1 MRHTRWVLLASVW
14 TFLLTGQI
22 APGEAQETPAAVR
35 VDLPTALVLALQENP
50 DLQAKRHALGLAEG
64 RVQRSELLFQEN
76 PRVSVE
82 ADYRNRRFRTPTGRS
97 TADAAVSVL
106 QEIEIAGQ
114 ATHRRQAAASH
125 LSYTEWRIADAERL
139 LQLEVMRAFYE
150 LLAIQESIQARRDVL
165 ETRNALLQASRERYA
180 QEDIS
185 VLELNALRL
194 DTDEARAR
202 LLASQQAR
210 VGAAKQL
217 RLLLGLGVEQPLVAL
232 GDLFAASRFDALPDP
247 LPSQAEL
254 IACALEHR
262 PDYRAA
268 RRKVET
274 REAELRLARANR
286 LPNIA
291 LGPMYKLDNEDQ
303 VVGGALTIPL
313 PLFNRQTHAITAATA
328 QVEMAR
334 QELKSRTLSVRH
346 EVAAAYAR
354 LQLAR
359 QQRAPYGTDYFDD
372 LSRTEELTRRA
383 YEAGELS
390 IVELSAALERL
401 GQSRSRA
408 VTTAAAALQARAT
421 LEARLAFRCLNKN
434 QSSSGASDTQPEK
447 RKPTANGTPG
457 QQHLPVR

>member
-1 MRHTRWVLLASVW
+1 MRQTRWVLLASVW
-14 TFLLTGQI
+14 TFLLAGQMT
-22 APGEAQETPAAVR
+22 PGGAEETDTALR
-35 VDLPTALVLALQENP
+35 MDLPTALALALRENP
-50 DLQAKRHALGLAEG
+50 DLRAKRHALGLAEG
-64 RVQRSELLFQEN
+64 RVQQSELLFQEN
-76 PRVSVE
+76 PRVSIE
-82 ADYRNRRFRTPTGRS
+82 ADYRNRRFRAPTGRS

-114 ATHRRQAAASH
+114 PAHRRQAAALH
-125 LSYTEWRIADAERL
+125 LNYTEWRIADAERL

-150 LLAIQESIQARRDVL
+150 LLAIQESLQVRWDSL
-165 ETRNALLQASRERYA
+165 ETRNALLQAGRERYA

-210 VGAAKQL
+210 ALAVQQL
-217 RLLLGLGVEQPLVAL
+217 GLLLGLGVEKPLVAV
-232 GDLFAASRFDALPDP
+232 GDLFADSRLDALPDP

-262 PDYRAA
+262 PDYQAA

-328 QVEMAR
+328 KVEMAR
-334 QELKSRTLSVRH
+334 QELTSRTLSVRH
-346 EVAAAYAR
+346 EVAAAYAGLR
-354 LQLAR
+354 LAR
-359 QQRAPYGTDYFDD
+359 QQRGVYGTAYFAT
-372 LSRTEELTRRA
+372 LAQTGELTRRA

-390 IVELSAALERL
+390 LGELSAALERL

-408 VTTAAAALQARAT
+408 LATATAALQARAT
-421 LEARLAFRCLNKN
+421 LAARLAFDCLDKN
-434 QSSSGASDTQPEK
+434 HE
-447 RKPTANGTPG
+447 
-457 QQHLPVR
+457 

>member
-1 MRHTRWVLLASVW
+1 MRHTRWMLLASVW
-14 TFLLTGQI
+14 TFLLAGQI
-22 APGEAQETPAAVR
+22 TPGGAEETHAALR
-35 VDLPTALVLALQENP
+35 VDLPTALGLALRENP

-64 RVQRSELLFQEN
+64 RVQQSELLFQEN
-76 PRVSVE
+76 PRVSIE
-82 ADYRNRRFRTPTGRS
+82 ADYRNRRFRAPTGRS

-114 ATHRRQAAASH
+114 PAHRRQAAASH

-139 LQLEVMRAFYE
+139 LQLEVMRAFYA
-150 LLAIQESIQARRDVL
+150 LLAIQESLQARRDSL
-165 ETRNALLQASRERYA
+165 ETRAALFQAGRERYA

-194 DTDEARAR
+194 DIDEARAR
-202 LLASQQAR
+202 LLADHQERALAVQQL
-210 VGAAKQL
+210 G
-217 RLLLGLGVEQPLVAL
+217 LLLGLGVEKPLVAV
-232 GDLFAASRFDALPDP
+232 GDLFAASRLDALPDP

-262 PDYRAA
+262 PDYQAA

-328 QVEMAR
+328 KVEMAR

-346 EVAAAYAR
+346 EVAAAYAGLR
-354 LQLAR
+354 LAR
-359 QQRAPYGTDYFDD
+359 QQRAVYGTAYFAT
-372 LSRTEELTRRA
+372 LAQTGELTRRA

-390 IVELSAALERL
+390 LVELSAALERL

-408 VTTAAAALQARAT
+408 LATATAALQARAT
-421 LEARLAFRCLNKN
+421 LAARLAFDCLDKN
-434 QSSSGASDTQPEK
+434 HE
-447 RKPTANGTPG
+447 
-457 QQHLPVR
+457 

>member
-22 APGEAQETPAAVR
+22 TPGEAQETPAVLR
-35 VDLPTALVLALQENP
+35 VDLPTALGLALRDNP
-50 DLQAKRHALGLAEG
+50 DLRAKRHDLGLAEG
-64 RVQRSELLFQEN
+64 RVQQSELLFQDN
-76 PRVSVE
+76 PRLSIE

-125 LSYTEWRIADAERL
+125 LSYTEWVIADAERL

-150 LLAIQESIQARRDVL
+150 LLAIQESLQARRNAL
-165 ETRNALLQASRERYA
+165 ETRDALLQAGRERYA

-185 VLELNALRL
+185 VLDLNALRF
-194 DTDEARAR
+194 DTDEAHAR
-202 LLASQQAR
+202 LLASRQEI
-210 VGAAKQL
+210 VVVTKQL
-217 RLLLGLGVEQPLVAL
+217 GLLLGLGIEQPLVAL
-232 GDLFAASRFDALPDP
+232 GDLFAASRLDALPDP

-262 PDYRAA
+262 PDYQAA

-328 QVEMAR
+328 QAEMAR
-334 QELKSRTLSVRH
+334 QELTSRTLSVRH

-359 QQRAPYGTDYFDD
+359 QQRAVYGTDYFAALAQTGDF
-372 LSRTEELTRRA
+372 TRRA

-390 IVELSAALERL
+390 LVELSAALERL
-401 GQSRSRA
+401 GQARSRA
-408 VTTAAAALQARAT
+408 LATATTALQARAT
-421 LEARLAFRCLNKN
+421 LEARLAFRCLDTN
-434 QSSSGASDTQPEK
+434 QSSGAPDTQPEK
-447 RKPTANGTPG
+447 RKPTANGTP
-457 QQHLPVR
+457 

>member
-1 MRHTRWVLLASVW
+1 MRHTRWVLLVSVW
-14 TFLLTGQI
+14 TFLLVGQI
-22 APGEAQETPAAVR
+22 APGGTQETPAALR
-35 VDLPTALVLALQENP
+35 VDLPTALVLALRENP
-50 DLQAKRHALGLAEG
+50 DLRAKRHALGLAEG
-64 RVQRSELLFQEN
+64 RVQQSELLFQEN
-76 PRVSVE
+76 PRVSIE
-82 ADYRNRRFRTPTGRS
+82 ADYRNRRFRAPTGRS

-114 ATHRRQAAASH
+114 PAHRRQAAASH
-125 LSYTEWRIADAERL
+125 LSYTEWGIADAERL

-150 LLAIQESIQARRDVL
+150 LLAIQESIQARRDSL
-165 ETRNALLQASRERYA
+165 ETRDALLQAGRERYA

-185 VLELNALRL
+185 VLDLNALRL

-202 LLASQQAR
+202 LLASQQER

-232 GDLFAASRFDALPDP
+232 GDLFAASRLDALPDP
-247 LPSQAEL
+247 LPSQAAL

-262 PDYRAA
+262 PDYQAA

-313 PLFNRQTHAITAATA
+313 PLFNRRTHAITAAAA

-334 QELKSRTLSVRH
+334 QELASRTLSVRH
-346 EVAAAYAR
+346 EVAAAYAG

-359 QQRAPYGTDYFDD
+359 QQRAIYGTDYFAT
-372 LSRTEELTRRA
+372 LAQTGEFTRRA

-390 IVELSAALERL
+390 LVELSAALERL

-408 VTTAAAALQARAT
+408 LATATAALQARAT
-421 LEARLAFRCLNKN
+421 LAARLAFDCLDTN

-447 RKPTANGTPG
+447 RKPTANGPQG
-457 QQHLPVR
+457 QQHLQ

>member
-1 MRHTRWVLLASVW
+1 MRNGSCNWKSCARFMSCWRYKKASRHDGTVW
-14 TFLLTGQI
+14 R
-22 APGEAQETPAAVR
+22 PVTPS
-35 VDLPTALVLALQENP
+35 
-50 DLQAKRHALGLAEG
+50 LQAG
-64 RVQRSELLFQEN
+64 
-76 PRVSVE
+76 
-82 ADYRNRRFRTPTGRS
+82 
-97 TADAAVSVL
+97 
-106 QEIEIAGQ
+106 
-114 ATHRRQAAASH
+114 
-125 LSYTEWRIADAERL
+125 
-139 LQLEVMRAFYE
+139 
-150 LLAIQESIQARRDVL
+150 
-165 ETRNALLQASRERYA
+165 RERYA

-185 VLELNALRL
+185 VLDLNALRL

-202 LLASQQAR
+202 LLAGQQER
-210 VGAAKQL
+210 VLAEKQL
-217 RLLLGLGVEQPLVAL
+217 GLLLGLGVEQPLVAL
-232 GDLFAASRFDALPDP
+232 GDLFAASRLDALPDP

-262 PDYRAA
+262 PDYQAA

-334 QELKSRTLSVRH
+334 QELTSRTLSVRH
-346 EVAAAYAR
+346 EVAAAYAG

-359 QQRAPYGTDYFDD
+359 QQRAVYGTDYFAT
-372 LSRTEELTRRA
+372 LAQTGEFTRRA

-390 IVELSAALERL
+390 LVELSAALERL

-408 VTTAAAALQARAT
+408 VTAAVTTLQARAT
-421 LEARLAFRCLNKN
+421 LAARLAFRCLGTN
-434 QSSSGASDTQPEK
+434 QSSSGAPDTHPEK
-447 RKPTANGTPG
+447 RKPTLSGTQG
-457 QQHLPVR
+457 QEHLR

>member
-1 MRHTRWVLLASVW
+1 MRQTRWVLLASVW
-14 TFLLTGQI
+14 TFLLAGQMT
-22 APGEAQETPAAVR
+22 PGGAEETDAAWR
-35 VDLPTALVLALQENP
+35 VDLPTALALALRENP
-50 DLQAKRHALGLAEG
+50 DLRAKRHALGLAEG
-64 RVQRSELLFQEN
+64 RVQQSELLFQEN
-76 PRVSVE
+76 PRVSIE

-114 ATHRRQAAASH
+114 PAHRRQAAASH

-150 LLAIQESIQARRDVL
+150 LLAIQESLQARRDSL
-165 ETRNALLQASRERYA
+165 ETRAALFQAGRERYA

-210 VGAAKQL
+210 ALAVQQL
-217 RLLLGLGVEQPLVAL
+217 GLLLGLGVEKPLVAV
-232 GDLFAASRFDALPDP
+232 GDLFAASRLDALPDP

-262 PDYRAA
+262 PDYQAA

-313 PLFNRQTHAITAATA
+313 PLFNRHTHAITAATA
-328 QVEMAR
+328 KVEMAR
-334 QELKSRTLSVRH
+334 QELTSRTLSVRH
-346 EVAAAYAR
+346 EVAAAYAG

-359 QQRAPYGTDYFDD
+359 QQRGVYGTAYFATLAQTGE
-372 LSRTEELTRRA
+372 LSRRA

-390 IVELSAALERL
+390 LGELSAALERL

-408 VTTAAAALQARAT
+408 LATATAALQARAA
-421 LEARLAFRCLNKN
+421 LEARLAFDCLDKN
-434 QSSSGASDTQPEK
+434 HE
-447 RKPTANGTPG
+447 
-457 QQHLPVR
+457 

>member
-1 MRHTRWVLLASVW
+1 MRHTRWVLLASMW

-22 APGEAQETPAAVR
+22 APGEAQETPAALR
-35 VDLPTALVLALQENP
+35 VDLPTALVLALRDNP
-50 DLQAKRHALGLAEG
+50 DLRAKRHALGLAEG
-64 RVQRSELLFQEN
+64 RVQQSELLFQEN
-76 PRVSVE
+76 PRVSIE
-82 ADYRNRRFRTPTGRS
+82 ADYRNRRFRPPTGRS

-114 ATHRRQAAASH
+114 AAHRRQAAASH
-125 LSYTEWRIADAERL
+125 LSYTEWIIADAQRL

-150 LLAIQESIQARRDVL
+150 LLAIQERIQARRDAL
-165 ETRNALLQASRERYA
+165 ETRDALLQAGRERYA

-194 DTDEARAR
+194 DTDEAHAR
-202 LLASQQAR
+202 LLASQQER
-210 VGAAKQL
+210 VLAVKQL

-232 GDLFAASRFDALPDP
+232 GDLFAASRLDALPDP
-247 LPSQAEL
+247 LPPQAEL
-254 IACALEHR
+254 ITCALEHR
-262 PDYRAA
+262 SDYQAA

-346 EVAAAYAR
+346 EVAAAYAG

-359 QQRAPYGTDYFDD
+359 QQRAAYGTDYFAALVQTGN
-372 LSRTEELTRRA
+372 LSRRA

-390 IVELSAALERL
+390 LVELSAALKRL
-401 GQSRSRA
+401 GRSRSRA
-408 VTTAAAALQARAT
+408 LATAAATLQAQAT
-421 LEARLAFRCLNKN
+421 LAARLAFDCLDTN
-434 QSSSGASDTQPEK
+434 QSSSGAPDTNPEK

-457 QQHLPVR
+457 QEQGAVR

>member
-1 MRHTRWVLLASVW
+1 MKQTRWVLLACVW
-14 TFLLTGQI
+14 TFLLAGQMT
-22 APGEAQETPAAVR
+22 PGGAEETDAALR
-35 VDLPTALVLALQENP
+35 VDLPTALGLALRENP
-50 DLQAKRHALGLAEG
+50 DLRAKRQALGLAEG
-64 RVQRSELLFQEN
+64 RVQQSELLFQEN
-76 PRVSVE
+76 PRISIE
-82 ADYRNRRFRTPTGRS
+82 ADYRNRRFRAPTGRS

-114 ATHRRQAAASH
+114 AAHRRQAAALH

-139 LQLEVMRAFYE
+139 LQLEVMHAFYE
-150 LLAIQESIQARRDVL
+150 LLAIQESLQARRDSL
-165 ETRNALLQASRERYA
+165 ETRNTLLQAGRERYA

-185 VLELNALRL
+185 VLEINALRL

-202 LLASQQAR
+202 LLAGEQERALAVQQL
-210 VGAAKQL
+210 G
-217 RLLLGLGVEQPLVAL
+217 LLLGLGVEKPLVAV
-232 GDLFAASRFDALPDP
+232 GDLFAASRLDALPDP

-262 PDYRAA
+262 PDYQAA

-313 PLFNRQTHAITAATA
+313 PLFNRHTHAITAATA
-328 QVEMAR
+328 KVEMAR

-346 EVAAAYAR
+346 EVAAAYAG

-359 QQRAPYGTDYFDD
+359 QQRGVYGTAYFATLAQTGE
-372 LSRTEELTRRA
+372 LSRRA

-390 IVELSAALERL
+390 LVELSAALERL
-401 GQSRSRA
+401 GQARSRA
-408 VTTAAAALQARAT
+408 LATATAALQARAT
-421 LEARLAFRCLNKN
+421 LEARLAFDCLDKN
-434 QSSSGASDTQPEK
+434 HE
-447 RKPTANGTPG
+447 
-457 QQHLPVR
+457 

>member
-1 MRHTRWVLLASVW
+1 MRPTRWVLLASVW

-22 APGEAQETPAAVR
+22 APGGAQETPAAVR
-35 VDLPTALVLALQENP
+35 VDLPTALGLALRDNP
-50 DLQAKRHALGLAEG
+50 DLRAKRHTLGLAEG
-64 RVQRSELLFQEN
+64 RVQQSELLFQDN
-76 PRVSVE
+76 PRVSIE
-82 ADYRNRRFRTPTGRS
+82 ADYRNRRFRAPTGRS

-114 ATHRRQAAASH
+114 PAHRRQAAASH
-125 LSYTEWRIADAERL
+125 LSYTEWVIADAERL

-150 LLAIQESIQARRDVL
+150 LLARQEKIQARRDSL
-165 ETRNALLQASRERYA
+165 ETRDALLQAGRERYA

-185 VLELNALRL
+185 VLDLNALRL
-194 DTDEARAR
+194 DTDETRAL
-202 LLASQQAR
+202 LLADEQER
-210 VGAAKQL
+210 VGVAKQL
-217 RLLLGLGVEQPLVAL
+217 GLLLGLGIEQPLVAL
-232 GDLFAASRFDALPDP
+232 GDLFAASRLDAVPDP

-262 PDYRAA
+262 PDYQAA

-334 QELKSRTLSVRH
+334 QELTSRTLSVRH
-346 EVAAAYAR
+346 EVAAAYAG

-359 QQRAPYGTDYFDD
+359 QQRAVYGTDFFDT
-372 LSRTEELTRRA
+372 LAQTGEFTRRA

-390 IVELSAALERL
+390 LVELSAALERL
-401 GQSRSRA
+401 GRSRSRA
-408 VTTAAAALQARAT
+408 LATATAVLQARAT
-421 LEARLAFRCLNKN
+421 LAARLAFGCLDTNH
-434 QSSSGASDTQPEK
+434 SSGDAPDTQPEK
-447 RKPTANGTPG
+447 RKPTSSGTQG
-457 QQHLPVR
+457 QQHLQ

>member
-14 TFLLTGQI
+14 TFLLVGQI
-22 APGEAQETPAAVR
+22 APGGAQEAPTALR
-35 VDLPTALVLALQENP
+35 VDLPTALGLALRENP
-50 DLQAKRHALGLAEG
+50 DLRAKRHALGLAEG
-64 RVQRSELLFQEN
+64 RVQQSELLFQEN
-76 PRVSVE
+76 PRVSIE

-114 ATHRRQAAASH
+114 AAHRRQAAASH

-139 LQLEVMRAFYE
+139 LRLEVMRAFYE
-150 LLAIQESIQARRDVL
+150 LLAIQERIQARQGSL
-165 ETRNALLQASRERYA
+165 ETRTALFQAGRERYA

-185 VLELNALRL
+185 VLELSALRL

-202 LLASQQAR
+202 LLADEQER
-210 VGAAKQL
+210 VLAEKQL
-217 RLLLGLGVEQPLVAL
+217 GLLLGLGVEQPLAAL
-232 GDLFAASRFDALPDP
+232 GDLFAASRPAALPDP
-247 LPSQAEL
+247 LPSQAAL

-262 PDYRAA
+262 PDYQAA
-268 RRKVET
+268 RRKLET

-313 PLFNRQTHAITAATA
+313 PLFNRQTHETTAATA
-328 QVEMAR
+328 KVEMAR
-334 QELKSRTLSVRH
+334 QELTSRTLSVRH

-359 QQRAPYGTDYFDD
+359 QQRAAYGTDYFDA
-372 LSRTEELTRRA
+372 LARTGELTRRA
-383 YEAGELS
+383 YAAGELS
-390 IVELSAALERL
+390 SVELSAALERL
-401 GQSRSRA
+401 GQARSRA
-408 VTTAAAALQARAT
+408 TTTALTALQARAT
-421 LEARLAFRCLNKN
+421 LEARLAFHCL
-434 QSSSGASDTQPEK
+434 DHTHE
-447 RKPTANGTPG
+447 
-457 QQHLPVR
+457 

>member
-1 MRHTRWVLLASVW
+1 MRQTRWVLLASVW
-14 TFLLTGQI
+14 TFLLTGQV
-22 APGEAQETPAAVR
+22 APGGAQETPAVVR
-35 VDLPTALVLALQENP
+35 VDLPTALGLALRENP
-50 DLQAKRHALGLAEG
+50 DLRAKRHTLGLAEG
-64 RVQRSELLFQEN
+64 RVQQSTLLFQEN
-76 PRVSVE
+76 PRVSIE

-114 ATHRRQAAASH
+114 PAHRRQAAASH
-125 LSYTEWRIADAERL
+125 LSYTEWVIADAERL

-150 LLAIQESIQARRDVL
+150 LLAIQESLQARRDSL
-165 ETRNALLQASRERYA
+165 ETRSALLQAGRERYA

-185 VLELNALRL
+185 VLDLNALRL
-194 DTDEARAR
+194 DTNEARAR
-202 LLASQQAR
+202 LLAGKQER
-210 VGAAKQL
+210 VLAEKQL
-217 RLLLGLGVEQPLVAL
+217 GLLLGLGVEQPLVAL
-232 GDLFAASRFDALPDP
+232 GDLFTASRLDALPDP

-254 IACALEHR
+254 VACALEHR
-262 PDYRAA
+262 PDYQAA

-313 PLFNRQTHAITAATA
+313 PLFNRHTHEITAATA
-328 QVEMAR
+328 KVEMAR

-346 EVAAAYAR
+346 EVAAAYAG

-359 QQRAPYGTDYFDD
+359 QQRGVYGTAYLATLAQTGEF
-372 LSRTEELTRRA
+372 TRRA
-383 YEAGELS
+383 YEAGEVSL
-390 IVELSAALERL
+390 VELSAALERL

-408 VTTAAAALQARAT
+408 LATATAALQARAT
-421 LEARLAFRCLNKN
+421 LAARLAFDCLDKN
-434 QSSSGASDTQPEK
+434 QSSGASDTHPEK
-447 RKPTANGTPG
+447 RKPTSNGMPARE
-457 QQHLPVR
+457 HVPVR

>member
-14 TFLLTGQI
+14 TFLLAGQMT
-22 APGEAQETPAAVR
+22 PGGAEETDTAVR
-35 VDLPTALVLALQENP
+35 VDLPTALALALRENP
-50 DLQAKRHALGLAEG
+50 DLRAKRHALGLAEG
-64 RVQRSELLFQEN
+64 RVQQSELLFQEN
-76 PRVSVE
+76 PRVSIE
-82 ADYRNRRFRTPTGRS
+82 ADYRNRRFRAPTGRS

-114 ATHRRQAAASH
+114 PAHRRQAAASH

-150 LLAIQESIQARRDVL
+150 LLAIQESLQVRRDSL
-165 ETRNALLQASRERYA
+165 ETRAALLQAGRERYA

-194 DTDEARAR
+194 DTDAARAR
-202 LLASQQAR
+202 LLAGEQAR
-210 VGAAKQL
+210 ARAEKQL
-217 RLLLGLGVEQPLVAL
+217 GLLLGLGVEKPLVAV
-232 GDLFAASRFDALPDP
+232 GDLFTASRLDTLPDP

-262 PDYRAA
+262 PDYQAA

-328 QVEMAR
+328 KVEMAR
-334 QELKSRTLSVRH
+334 QELTSRTLSVRH
-346 EVAAAYAR
+346 EVAAAYAGLR
-354 LQLAR
+354 LAR
-359 QQRAPYGTDYFDD
+359 QQRGVYGTAYFAT
-372 LSRTEELTRRA
+372 LAQTGELTRRA
-383 YEAGELS
+383 YEAGEVSL
-390 IVELSAALERL
+390 VELSAALERL
-401 GQSRSRA
+401 GQARSRA
-408 VTTAAAALQARAT
+408 LATATAALQARAT
-421 LEARLAFRCLNKN
+421 LEAQLAFDCLDKN
-434 QSSSGASDTQPEK
+434 HE
-447 RKPTANGTPG
+447 
-457 QQHLPVR
+457 

>member
-1 MRHTRWVLLASVW
+1 MRQTRWVLLASVW
-14 TFLLTGQI
+14 TFLLTGQV
-22 APGEAQETPAAVR
+22 APGGAQETPAAVR
-35 VDLPTALVLALQENP
+35 VDLPTALGLALRENP
-50 DLQAKRHALGLAEG
+50 DLRAKRHTLGLAEG
-64 RVQRSELLFQEN
+64 RVQQSALLFQEN
-76 PRVSVE
+76 PRVSIE
-82 ADYRNRRFRTPTGRS
+82 ADYRNRRFRAPTGRS

-114 ATHRRQAAASH
+114 AAHRRQAAASH
-125 LSYTEWRIADAERL
+125 LSYTERVIADAERL

-150 LLAIQESIQARRDVL
+150 LLAIQESIQARQDSL
-165 ETRNALLQASRERYA
+165 ETRDALLQAGRERYA

-185 VLELNALRL
+185 VLDLNALRL

-202 LLASQQAR
+202 LLAGEQER
-210 VGAAKQL
+210 VRAEQQL

-232 GDLFAASRFDALPDP
+232 GDLFAASRLDARPDP

-262 PDYRAA
+262 PDYQAA

-274 REAELRLARANR
+274 REAELRLVRANR

-334 QELKSRTLSVRH
+334 QELTSRTLSVRH
-346 EVAAAYAR
+346 EVAAAYAG

-359 QQRAPYGTDYFDD
+359 QQRAVYGTDYFAT
-372 LSRTEELTRRA
+372 LAQTGEFTRRA

-408 VTTAAAALQARAT
+408 LATAVSVLQARAT
-421 LEARLAFRCLNKN
+421 LAARLAFRCLGTN
-434 QSSSGASDTQPEK
+434 QSSSGAPDTHPEK
-447 RKPTANGTPG
+447 RKPTLSGTQG
-457 QQHLPVR
+457 QEHLR